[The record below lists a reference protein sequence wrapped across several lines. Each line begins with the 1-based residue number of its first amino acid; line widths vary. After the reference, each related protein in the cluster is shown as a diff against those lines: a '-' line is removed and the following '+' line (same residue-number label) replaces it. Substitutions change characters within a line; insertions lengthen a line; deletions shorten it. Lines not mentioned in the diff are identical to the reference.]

1 MKKVIAVLSTLFCL
15 FFIGGTVAIKPVSAT
30 SYVTTSAESQV
41 EQVQENTVS
50 GKLIKIKDKELKTID
65 EYKEAYGSDSYGL
78 TAYLLNQIRIYS
90 IPFGFV
96 AIIVA
101 AIYQYVIGIRK
112 LDVRDKGF
120 ALMIASVTLVVIC
133 QVLPLVFAI
142 VVKGW
147 RG

>member
-1 MKKVIAVLSTLFCL
+1 MRKKIIAVFMMIMFMFGSM
-15 FFIGGTVAIKPVSAT
+15 AIYAT
-30 SYVTTSAESQV
+30 SGNSMNKQADLTGDS
-41 EQVQENTVS
+41 TVS
-50 GKLIKIKDKELKTID
+50 LVKIKDKELKTIKDYQD
-65 EYKEAYGSDSYGL
+65 EYGNDTYGFAAYI
-78 TAYLLNQIRIYS
+78 LNIIRIYS

-96 AIIVA
+96 AIIIA
-101 AIYQYVIGIRK
+101 AIYQYIIGLKK

-120 ALMIASVTLVVIC
+120 ALMIASVTIVVIC

>member
-15 FFIGGTVAIKPVSAT
+15 FFIGGTIAIKPVSAT

-41 EQVQENTVS
+41 NQVQENTVS

-78 TAYLLNQIRIYS
+78 TAYLLNKIRIYS